1 MNTDTRTA
9 EQIRHHYNVERELAG
24 KLRNAQKASR
34 LKLYSEVY
42 DELFRRVPN
51 IPHLGRKGDEGYRTK
66 EVNGQLRFLTKFLR
80 PDQTFLEI
88 GPGDCRLSL
97 RVAAMVSRVYAVD
110 VTNEIV
116 KNLVFPDKV
125 TFRISDGCNVPVPE
139 ESVNVAYSD
148 QLIEHLHPEDA
159 FDHLRSVRQTLAP
172 AGKYIC
178 VTPNRLYGPHD
189 ISQYFDE
196 RATGLH
202 LQEYTVTELAR
213 LFQKAG
219 FSRVRAY
226 TFTQGFSHLR
236 VPLQLIR
243 IAEGILGCL
252 PRRVSIGLACSVLAK
267 WLLRSRVV
275 GIK

>member
-9 EQIRHHYNVERELAG
+9 EQIRHHYDVEKELAD
-24 KLRNAQKASR
+24 KLRRAPKTLR

-51 IPHLGRKGDEGYRTK
+51 IPHLGRKEDEKYRIK

-80 PDQTFLEI
+80 PNQTFLEI

-97 RVAAMVSRVYAVD
+97 QVASMTANVYAVD

-116 KNLVFPDKV
+116 KDITFPSNV
-125 TFRISDGCNVPVPE
+125 SFRISDGCSIPIPKDTVD
-139 ESVNVAYSD
+139 VAYSD

-159 FDHLRSVRQTLAP
+159 FEHLQSVHQTLAP
-172 AGKYIC
+172 GGKYIC

-189 ISQYFDE
+189 VSQHFDE
-196 RATGLH
+196 NATGLH
-202 LQEYTVTELAR
+202 LKEYTVTELAA
-213 LFQKAG
+213 LFRKTG
-219 FSRVRAY
+219 FKHLRIY
-226 TFTQGFSHLR
+226 TFTRQFSHIR
-236 VPLQLIR
+236 VPLLVIQIV
-243 IAEGILGCL
+243 EGILGRL
-252 PRRVSIGLACSVLAK
+252 PRRLSMGLSCSMLAK
-267 WLLRSRVV
+267 WLLRSRVI